1 MTDIVEVLRDYAQAE
16 DLSSLERE
24 NLRAAADE
32 IERLRAELDALRRN
46 SSYCPTP
53 LSVPEL
59 TKEMLDRIEA
69 RAERSFRRH
78 KSSIRGQQIIPQDDF
93 DWHIIHATREELA
106 AAPKPHWPVPSAPA
120 VPQWQPIET
129 APKLAGGR
137 VLILK
142 DCGPGTLSSMSIA
155 FWLDDDRWHLTESTR
170 TAESYGYRV
179 THWMPLPAAP
189 SPTEKKES

>member
-1 MTDIVEVLRDYAQAE
+1 MRTYVVWCPDLGQEQEDGATIPATDPADAAE
-16 DLSSLERE
+16 GWAEWHDRSSAEYRI
-24 NLRAAADE
+24 AAMAAE
-32 IERLRAELDALRRN
+32 IERLRTALA
-46 SSYCPTP
+46 S
-53 LSVPEL
+53 
-59 TKEMLDRIEA
+59 IEEYWNRDQNETAMTNACWHTVETA
-69 RAERSFRRH
+69 REA
-78 KSSIRGQQIIPQDDF
+78 
-93 DWHIIHATREELA
+93 LA

-155 FWLDDDRWHLTESTR
+155 FWLDDDRWHLTESTG

-189 SPTEKKES
+189 SPTEKKESRDGNV